1 LGGITIPDLK
11 LYYRAVMIKTAWY
24 WYRDRQVNQWNRI
37 KDPEMYPYTYGHLI
51 FDDGGKTIQLKND
64 SLFNWRSA
72 CRRIQTDPFLS
83 HCSKLKSNWIKD
95 LQIKQDTMNLIEEKV
110 GEKCETYTHRGKFP
124 EQNTNFSCSKT
135 KSLQMGPHKI
145 AKFL

>member
-1 LGGITIPDLK
+1 MNA
-11 LYYRAVMIKTAWY
+11 YNYV
-24 WYRDRQVNQWNRI
+24 
-37 KDPEMYPYTYGHLI
+37 HLI
-51 FDDGGKTIQLKND
+51 FDKGAKTIQCEKD
-64 SLFNWRSA
+64 SIFNKWCLVNWQLG